1 MSRARSY
8 QNQIT
13 DDRPGLAQDREFLR
27 FLQERMA
34 DEQRE
39 ADRLQNEIETLLAQ
53 ADVKRREQDE
63 RLNIVAA
70 CAAGIAINDKAQ
82 RPAPTLAPHAGLGDL
97 PTVSGAD
104 PLGTREQGEQS

>member
-1 MSRARSY
+1 MSRSRNY

-53 ADVKRREQDE
+53 VDVKRREQDE

-82 RPAPTLAPHAGLGDL
+82 RPAPTLAPRPED
-97 PTVSGAD
+97 D
-104 PLGTREQGEQS
+104 PDFVAVNTASTSS